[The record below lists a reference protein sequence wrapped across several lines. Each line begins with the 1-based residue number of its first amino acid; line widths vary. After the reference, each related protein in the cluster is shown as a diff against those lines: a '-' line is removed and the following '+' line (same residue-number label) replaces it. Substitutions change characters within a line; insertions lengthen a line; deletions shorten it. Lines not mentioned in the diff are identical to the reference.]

1 MGDGFEGC
9 NDDEEDDATFD
20 LLGGAKFVGVR
31 GRLLLAAV
39 AVLVFTLSE
48 LLAATCL
55 EAITEEATLLASRL
69 GKAKSSIR
77 PVVVESSAAP

>member
-31 GRLLLAAV
+31 GRSERIRKEEKV
-39 AVLVFTLSE
+39 TSFFGNITTENSLSG
-48 LLAATCL
+48 LD
-55 EAITEEATLLASRL
+55 
-69 GKAKSSIR
+69 
-77 PVVVESSAAP
+77 VVE